1 MALRF
6 VKRMYYQGKVV
17 AYLKKNGSVLRYKL
31 CSIEERYLTSLNRV
45 KPYYPLTNAEELN
58 KEIDRLEAKVDE
70 AVVKILYDN
79 PKAKITNAVIDEA
92 LAQTPN
98 VDDKT
103 IKNEKDICN
112 RLVIDISICNNRI
125 FGI

>member
-45 KPYYPLTNAEELN
+45 KPLYPLANADKLN
-58 KEIDRLEAKVDE
+58 KEIDDLEEKIDK
-70 AVVKILYDN
+70 AVEKILYDN
-79 PKAKITNAVIDEA
+79 PKAKITNSVIDW
-92 LAQTPN
+92 N
-98 VDDKT
+98 HHF
-103 IKNEKDICN
+103 IN
-112 RLVIDISICNNRI
+112 
-125 FGI
+125 G